1 MEYIVFDLEFN
12 QGFNKKTNKT
22 FSDNACPFEI
32 IQLGAVK
39 LDSNFNIIA
48 AFDTFIKP
56 CLYTS
61 MHPYVAK
68 ITGIS
73 MEDLENAPTFKEA
86 FKKFTEFVSSDDPI
100 FCVWGKSDLRELYRN
115 IKYHNLPDLS
125 LPKSYIDVQYY
136 ASDFIN
142 HTTAQSIGLE
152 NAVIAL
158 NLEDTVAYHNAL
170 NDAYYTAKVFASINP
185 KAIKPNIYIYTNLS
199 DSSSFGLD
207 PLDEDIFLK
216 ECDDFSKVLNR
227 NLSKDEKKILSMVQ
241 FIRNNISDEEIL
253 RRRNLKRRLK
263 RHKKR
268 DR

>member
-1 MEYIVFDLEFN
+1 
-12 QGFNKKTNKT
+12 
-22 FSDNACPFEI
+22 
-32 IQLGAVK
+32 
-39 LDSNFNIIA
+39 
-48 AFDTFIKP
+48 
-56 CLYTS
+56 
-61 MHPYVAK
+61 
-68 ITGIS
+68 

-86 FKKFTEFVSSDDPI
+86 FKNFTEFVSSDDPI

-170 NDAYYTAKVFASINP
+170 NDAYYTAKDVQYYASDFINHTTAQSIGLENAVIALNLEDTVAYHNALNDAYYTAKVFASINP

-199 DSSSFGLD
+199 DISSFGLD

-241 FIRNNISDEEIL
+241 FIKNNIS
-253 RRRNLKRRLK
+253 K
-263 RHKKR
+263 
-268 DR
+268 

>member
-22 FSDNACPFEI
+22 FSDNSCPFEI

-39 LDSNFNIIA
+39 LDNNFNIVS
-48 AFDTFIKP
+48 AFDTFIRP

-61 MHPYVAK
+61 MHPYVSK
-68 ITGIS
+68 ITGIKI
-73 MEDLENAPTFKEA
+73 EDLEDAPTFKEA
-86 FKKFTEFVSSDDPI
+86 FRKFIDFVDGDDPI

-115 IKYHNLPDLS
+115 IRYHNLSDS
-125 LPKSYIDVQYY
+125 YIPKSYIDVQYY

-158 NLEDTVAYHNAL
+158 HLEDSVAYHNAL

-185 KAIKPNIYIYTNLS
+185 KSIKPDIYLYANLQ
-199 DSSSFGLD
+199 DNSSFGLD
-207 PLDEDIFLK
+207 ALDEDIFLK
-216 ECDDFSKVLNR
+216 ECDIFSKILNR
-227 NLSKDEKKILSMVQ
+227 NLYKDEKKILSMTQ
-241 FIRNNISDEEIL
+241 YIKNNISDEEIL
-253 RRRNLKRRLK
+253 RRRNLKKRLK
-263 RHKKR
+263 RSKKR